1 MWIVPLGMGGLA
13 LIVHKMVWEFDVWA
27 RWGGLGY
34 TPDGARAVVGAI
46 TSSMLTFI
54 VFFLSILFLA
64 VQLAATQLTPRVI
77 ADVFNRPVGKIS
89 LGIFVFTYI
98 FSVALQGRS
107 VDPVPQL
114 ALLLVIV
121 LTVAC
126 IGVFRFLIGY
136 MANFLQP
143 ISIVTRVAAEGAGTI
158 EALYSARLTGSE
170 ESEIDDPFFHGV
182 KPSATIPYRGKPGVF
197 LAFDA
202 QGLAEVARRNGCVIR
217 LVPQVGRFVGEGDP
231 LFHVYGGGETL
242 REREL
247 QQSVALGPERTI
259 EQDPTFA
266 FRIIVDIAIR
276 ALSPAVND
284 PTTAVQCIDQ
294 IHRLLPI
301 VGRKDLGDGRIR
313 SQEGHLRLVFPTP
326 NWEDFVRLGV
336 SEIRMYGASSMQVMR
351 RLRAM
356 LGNLIELLP
365 PRRHR
370 FLHEQMRLLDAELER
385 YFLDP
390 EDRKAAGLADYE
402 GIGGVVHPRSG
413 TDKKN
418 MKRR

>member
-1 MWIVPLGMGGLA
+1 MWIVPLAMGALA
-13 LIVHKMVWEFDVWA
+13 MFVHKMVWEFDLWT

-34 TPDGARAVVGAI
+34 TPDGARAIVGAI

-77 ADVFNRPVGKIS
+77 TDVFTRPVGKIS
-89 LGIFVFTYI
+89 LGIFVFTYL

-121 LTVAC
+121 FTVAC
-126 IGVFRFLIGY
+126 LGVFLFLIGY
-136 MANFLQP
+136 MANSLRP
-143 ISIVTRVAAEGAGTI
+143 ISIVTRVAAEGAGAI
-158 EALYSARLTGSE
+158 EAIYSARLTGSE
-170 ESEIDDPFFHGV
+170 DSEIDDTFFRGA

-247 QQSVALGPERTI
+247 QQSVALGPERMI
-259 EQDPTFA
+259 QQDPTFA

-326 NWEDFVRLGV
+326 NWEDFVLLGV
-336 SEIRMYGASSMQVMR
+336 SEIRMYGASSMQVVR

-356 LGNLIELLP
+356 LENLTELLP

-370 FLHEQMRLLDAELER
+370 FLHEQMILLDAALQR

-390 EDRKAAGLADYE
+390 EDRKAAGLADYA
-402 GIGGVVHPRSG
+402 GIGGVVDPRSG
-413 TDKKN
+413 TKN
-418 MKRR
+418 KN

>member
-1 MWIVPLGMGGLA
+1 MWIVPLAMGVLGMFF
-13 LIVHKMVWEFDVWA
+13 HKMVWEFDLWT
-27 RWGGLGY
+27 RWGWLDY
-34 TPDGARAVVGAI
+34 TPDGARGIVGAI

-77 ADVFNRPVGKIS
+77 ADVFTRPVGKIS
-89 LGIFVFTYI
+89 LGIFVFTYL
-98 FSVALQGRS
+98 FSVSLQGRS

-114 ALLLVIV
+114 ALFLVIV
-121 LTVAC
+121 FSVAC
-126 IGVFRFLIGY
+126 IGVFLFLIGY
-136 MANFLQP
+136 MANSLQP
-143 ISIVTRVAAEGAGTI
+143 ISIVTRVAAEGAGAI
-158 EALYSARLTGSE
+158 EAIYSARLTGSE
-170 ESEIDDPFFHGV
+170 GIEVDDPFFQGA
-182 KPSATIPYRGKPGVF
+182 KPPATIPYRGKAGVF

-217 LVPQVGRFVGEGDP
+217 VVPQVGRFVSKGDP
-231 LFHVYGGGETL
+231 LFHVYGGGEAV

-247 QQSVALGPERTI
+247 QESVAVGPERTI

-294 IHRLLPI
+294 VHRLLPI

-313 SQEGHLRLVFPTP
+313 GQEGHLRLVFPTP

-356 LGNLIELLP
+356 LENLIEFLP

-370 FLHEQMRLLDAELER
+370 FLHEQMRMLDAALER

-402 GIGGVVHPRSG
+402 GIGGVVDPRSG
-413 TDKKN
+413 TDKKI
-418 MKRR
+418 